1 MSSEPAEVE
10 NPGPD
15 TNSTISKLPYPDNP
29 TELTE
34 ENETKSTTSSKRS
47 QVSPISEDTPPPYP
61 ASDSIPTSSSTLRL
75 RSPVVSDTEE
85 EEQIDNAVEVDTTEE
100 AKPVTLT
107 EVESGSVKGSEDWE
121 VTGEPIELFE
131 LEEAEQEAANMA
143 DSKKTVQCVGLFLV
157 ILIGFCIGMMASS
170 FHIIDEGNVGVYYK
184 QGALVN
190 EVGYPGFN
198 TKAPFITDFV
208 QVTVRPQT
216 SILEPISAITKDG
229 VQNTFNDVQVI
240 SNVPE
245 GKVLQLMRKFG
256 RNFQRALIFDRVSEH
271 LRKYCA
277 DHDIDEVY
285 NEKFLEIPDYVMEK
299 VLEQIG
305 KLSNGSVEILNLV
318 IPKPDIPPDI
328 AENYKRVKVQWTEQL
343 VAKQQQETQKI
354 KKKTEENNAIAD
366 VNRTKAVLEVELTKQ
381 ILQKEAEKDIS
392 LIQNEIFKIAE
403 ENKANVTAYTRK
415 KEAEANT
422 LLYSTDGYVAL
433 EMAKT
438 LSQNTKLYFS
448 GENSPL
454 GAVFSRI
461 MGLDGS
467 NF

>member
-1 MSSEPAEVE
+1 MGQYTRSCPLGLKQPCMNMSVTLPPIEDEQDDVSIPATYIEPDQDILDKSVVFDQAIISEPAEVE
-10 NPGPD
+10 NQGQD
-15 TNSTISKLPYPDNP
+15 TNPSISKSLYQDNP
-29 TELTE
+29 IELTE
-34 ENETKSTTSSKRS
+34 ENETKSTTSSKKS
-47 QVSPISEDTPPPYP
+47 QVSPISEDTQPYN

-75 RSPVVSDTEE
+75 RSPVASDTEE
-85 EEQIDNAVEVDTTEE
+85 EEQLDNAIEVDTSEE

-131 LEEAEQEAANMA
+131 LEEAEEAKNEEM

-157 ILIGFCIGMMASS
+157 ILIGFSIGLMASS
-170 FHIIDEGNVGVYYK
+170 FHVIEEGNVGVYYK
-184 QGALVN
+184 QGALVP
-190 EVGYPGFN
+190 EVGHPGFN
-198 TKAPFITDFV
+198 TKAPFITDLV

-216 SILEPISAITKDG
+216 HILEPISAITKDG

-245 GKVLQLMRKFG
+245 TKVLQLMRKFG

-299 VLEQIG
+299 VLESIG

-328 AENYKRVKVQWTEQL
+328 AENYKRVNQP
-343 VAKQQQETQKI
+343 
-354 KKKTEENNAIAD
+354 
-366 VNRTKAVLEVELTKQ
+366 
-381 ILQKEAEKDIS
+381 
-392 LIQNEIFKIAE
+392 F
-403 ENKANVTAYTRK
+403 
-415 KEAEANT
+415 
-422 LLYSTDGYVAL
+422 
-433 EMAKT
+433 
-438 LSQNTKLYFS
+438 F
-448 GENSPL
+448 
-454 GAVFSRI
+454 F
-461 MGLDGS
+461 
-467 NF
+467 F